1 MYEMKESRSDGFV
14 LGVVY
19 LTVVFFVAAF
29 SKMIGELVT
38 SWFFE
43 MPDISNL
50 GGDADFFFSKVYPV
64 MFLTTALFYFGAL
77 WLGSRLVG
85 SKIGYKYEYV
95 TEKKKSVFQLAFTMV
110 IAVGFTLWFT
120 LSGEHELVSWYLAA
134 TLANLFGMIEPQ
146 TLLDGLSPAEIGE
159 TFRIASVTPHFVGLF
174 LFLLVLVLAGTAVV
188 MYFGRKQG
196 EISGSERRRQAR
208 EELHA
213 SSGKQEA
220 R

>member
-1 MYEMKESRSDGFV
+1 MYDVKENRSDGFI

-19 LTVVFFVAAF
+19 LAVAYFVAVFAR
-29 SKMIGELVT
+29 MLGEMVA

-50 GGDADFFFSKVYPV
+50 GGNADYFFTRVYPV
-64 MFLTTALFYFGAL
+64 MFLATGVAYFGAL
-77 WLGSRLVG
+77 WIGSRLIG

-95 TEKKKSVFQLAFTMV
+95 TQKKKSVFQLAFAMV
-110 IAVGFTLWFT
+110 IAVGFSLWFT
-120 LSGEHELVSWYLAA
+120 LSGEHELVSWYLSA
-134 TLANLFGMIEPQ
+134 TLANLFGMIDPQ
-146 TLLDGLSPAEIGE
+146 SLLAGLQAAEIGE

-174 LFLLVLVLAGTAVV
+174 FVCYALFFAGTAAV

-196 EISGSERRRQAR
+196 ENAGVESRKRDR

-213 SSGKQEA
+213 SSGKQEV
-220 R
+220 